1 MDTSCDLN
9 TNNIIYAFMHYMARF
24 QLFVEG
30 ESREKKE
37 PSIVWTIFKN
47 CFMKIWTITMETLC
61 IKKIVHMY
69 QITKQIQM
77 HD

>member
-1 MDTSCDLN
+1 MFGMAAAQSCIIRGGTCLLTSKIIWIMDTSCDLN
-9 TNNIIYAFMHYMARF
+9 TNNIIHAFLHYMARF

-47 CFMKIWTITMETLC
+47 CFLKI
-61 IKKIVHMY
+61 
-69 QITKQIQM
+69 
-77 HD
+77 